1 LSPASAA
8 NPISRR
14 RWYSVVGLTNLFARA
29 LMTMTA
35 PTYILTNTPGI
46 SKARY
51 VITTEIATATTPVPA
66 MRANAFVASVITTL
80 ARNVCVLR

>member
-1 LSPASAA
+1 
-8 NPISRR
+8 
-14 RWYSVVGLTNLFARA
+14 
-29 LMTMTA
+29 MTA

-51 VITTEIATATTPVPA
+51 VITTEIATATTPVSA